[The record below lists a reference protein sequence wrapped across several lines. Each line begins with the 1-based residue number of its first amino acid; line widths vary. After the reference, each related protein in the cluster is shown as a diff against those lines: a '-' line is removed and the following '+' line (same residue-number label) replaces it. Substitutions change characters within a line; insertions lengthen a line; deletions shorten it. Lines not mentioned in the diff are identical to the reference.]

1 MNELVERLRD
11 PTLRWYI
18 WRHFGTRVWGN
29 VTGTNQ
35 TLSICDDMICLPTR
49 FSEYFRWWDPST
61 NSPGNRMFDR
71 EEAWDHTKET
81 NPTTTYPYDA
91 TYGVQGVI
99 GYGGYLIGF
108 HLTDGTNRFV
118 IHLVRKYRQ
127 VLISNR
133 GYYYRDSTRYD
144 VNIPVKVY
152 FPPSTLNL
160 EYTTNGTV
168 QADGV
173 MIESGQYVLFYP
185 QGETPY
191 SIDAINGIFATSPI
205 GSNPTYPEELYLHY
219 TSPRG
224 YVLLPKVYL
233 GIPAAGLPA
242 NWSLLSSILIEG
254 GSFNRGGINVSG
266 ITDLHPFADIY
277 DSDPYCSQGTWAGDK
292 DVFTV
297 YVGYALDD
305 ANNVRFILASGL
317 AYKHTTKK
325 ELRGEISKTYLY
337 DVATKEIYMLGW
349 FKPIVDM
356 YCYGRAGA
364 VWAPSLIGNSYYW
377 THYYQGLPDATK
389 VVYVRPD
396 DTIGTRTTPAT
407 TTWEYTDAYGFC
419 NVYSDKAMCYEI
431 MALYTDD
438 NITIN
443 PKNMGFCRNAITL
456 QMMAKTDQIKPFMDR
471 TLYAGKT
478 YFAMARVWFDLGGQ
492 TDTYYADR
500 IRKYTPKVITP
511 SEWNNLMTS
520 LPPYTLAL
528 VGGAPHPD
536 IRVLTYTMPSTAI
549 PGQTVTI
556 TGKVANEEGVGEPF
570 ASVYVLVVDPDTGA
584 VVKQGEGV
592 TGADGTFSIDIQ
604 APTTPKT
611 YRVYIV
617 ARKYTGGIH

>member
-1 MNELVERLRD
+1 MNELVEKLRD
-11 PTLRWYI
+11 PALRWYI
-18 WRHFGTRVWGN
+18 WRHFGTRVWDD

-35 TLSICDDMICLPTR
+35 TLSICDDLICLPTR

-61 NSPGNRMFDR
+61 NSPGNRMFDK

-91 TYGVQGVI
+91 STGIQGVI
-99 GYGGYLIGF
+99 GYGGYLIGLY
-108 HLTDGTNRFV
+108 LTNGTDRFV

-133 GYYYRDSTRYD
+133 GYYYMGIVRRS

-152 FPPSTLNL
+152 FPPTSLNL
-160 EYTTNGTV
+160 AYTTNGTV

-173 MIESGQYVLFYP
+173 VIESGQYVLFYP

-191 SIDAINGIFATSPI
+191 DIDIANGLFATSPI
-205 GSNPTYPEELYLHY
+205 GSNPMYSEEIYLHY
-219 TSPRG
+219 RSPRG
-224 YVLLPKVYL
+224 HILLPKVYL

-242 NWSLLSSILIEG
+242 NWSLFSNILIEG
-254 GSFNRGGINVSG
+254 GSQDRGGINVSG
-266 ITDLHPFADIY
+266 IIDIHPFVDVY
-277 DSDPYCSQGTWAGDK
+277 DDDPYCWQRTWAGDK
-292 DVFTV
+292 LAFTV

-305 ANNVRFILASGL
+305 ANNARFILASGL

-325 ELRGEISKTYLY
+325 ELKGIISKTYLY
-337 DVATKEIYMLGW
+337 DASSKEMYIIGVIRPL
-349 FKPIVDM
+349 IDM
-356 YCYGRAGA
+356 YSYGRVGS
-364 VWAPSLIGNSYYW
+364 VWTPSLVINSYYW
-377 THYYQGLPDATK
+377 THYHQGLPDATK
-389 VVYVRPD
+389 VVYVKPD
-396 DTIGTRTTPAT
+396 DTVDTKTTPAT

-419 NVYSDKAMCYEI
+419 NVWNDKAMCYEI

-438 NITIN
+438 YITID
-443 PKNMGFCRNAITL
+443 PKDVGFCRNSIAL
-456 QMMAKTDQIKPFMDR
+456 PMMVKTDQIKPYMGR
-471 TLYAGKT
+471 VLNAGKT

-500 IRKYTPKVITP
+500 IKKYTPKVLTP

-520 LPPYTLAL
+520 IPPYTLTL

-536 IRVLTYTMPSTAI
+536 IRVLTYTVPSRVT
-549 PGQTVTI
+549 PGQTITI
-556 TGKVANEEGVGEPF
+556 TGKVADEQGVGEPS
-570 ASVYVLVVDPDTGA
+570 ASVYVFVVDPDTGEI
-584 VVKQGEGV
+584 VRQGEAV

-617 ARKYTGGIH
+617 ARKYTGGIR